1 MRKLLYILAV
11 FSALAFTGIEYTTK
25 SLSVSVEDDSVVSIS
40 GTTNVNSFTCNY
52 NVLKLENPIPVSYES
67 REQTIVFA
75 STFLEL
81 ENQCF
86 DCGHKAINKDFNKL
100 LKTEIYPKIQL
111 NLKQI
116 NKDSKQKDVLTAL
129 VEIHIANKKNTYK
142 VPVKADGNK
151 NLMVQGELELN
162 LPDFNLEA
170 PKKALGLI
178 VVHNEIKV
186 NFKLHLKQI

>member
-1 MRKLLYILAV
+1 M
-11 FSALAFTGIEYTTK
+11 
-25 SLSVSVEDDSVVSIS
+25 EDDSEVSIS

-52 NVLKLENPIPVSYES
+52 NILKLENPIPVSFES
-67 REQTIVFA
+67 RDQTMVFN

-81 ENQCF
+81 ENKCF

-100 LKTEIYPKIQL
+100 LKTEVYPKIQL

-116 NKDSKQKDVLTAL
+116 NKDSKQKDLLSAL
-129 VEIHIANKKNTYK
+129 VEIHIANKKNTYR

-151 NLMVQGELELN
+151 NLMVLGELKLN

-178 VVHNEIKV
+178 VVHDEIEV

>member
-111 NLKQI
+111 NLK
-116 NKDSKQKDVLTAL
+116 L
-129 VEIHIANKKNTYK
+129 KKI
-142 VPVKADGNK
+142 
-151 NLMVQGELELN
+151 L
-162 LPDFNLEA
+162 
-170 PKKALGLI
+170 
-178 VVHNEIKV
+178 
-186 NFKLHLKQI
+186 